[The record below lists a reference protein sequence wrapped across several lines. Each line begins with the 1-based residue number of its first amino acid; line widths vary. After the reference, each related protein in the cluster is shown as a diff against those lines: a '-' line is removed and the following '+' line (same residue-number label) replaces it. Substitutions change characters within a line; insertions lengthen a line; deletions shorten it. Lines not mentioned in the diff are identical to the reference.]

1 VQVSNLPKLGE
12 EIEMETTWLV
22 ALNQGGKLHI
32 VLEDQ
37 YTPWSTQ
44 CRRDLLGRKIDLT
57 DGESLADK
65 HVKWWAEFKQA
76 TKDLNMFFQD
86 SVYKNTTRAILR
98 SGNVDFSGYDI
109 WVQDIYS
116 PTTGRLVIKQ
126 PESLDRV
133 CGKCWKGFI
142 SHRRW
147 QARMDGTSP
156 SGIKRKEAQK
166 EQEKLEQ
173 IKKDLEHLR
182 GEFQGS
188 IDRLGRTIKSDVDA
202 VAGRTEVKNRL
213 TGERIGLKTAVHFI
227 DRILDGEYKG
237 IGAG

>member
-1 VQVSNLPKLGE
+1 
-12 EIEMETTWLV
+12 METTWLV

-32 VLEDQ
+32 VLEGERADSV
-37 YTPWSTQ
+37 PWSTK
-44 CRRDLLGRKIDLT
+44 CGRDLLGRKIDFT

-76 TKDLNMFFQD
+76 TKDLNEFLQD
-86 SVYKNTTRAILR
+86 SAYKNTTRAILR
-98 SGNVDFSGYDI
+98 SGKVDFSGYDI
-109 WVQDIYS
+109 WTKDPFSI
-116 PTTGRLVIKQ
+116 TAGRSIIKK

-133 CGKCWKGFI
+133 CGKCWSRFI
-142 SHRRW
+142 DHRRW
-147 QARMDGTSP
+147 QARIDGTSP
-156 SGIKRKEAQK
+156 SAIKFKEAQK

-188 IDRLGRTIKSDVDA
+188 IDRL
-202 VAGRTEVKNRL
+202 VKPSEMRL
-213 TGERIGLKTAVHFI
+213 GTPAERGTYHRCAGERIGLKTAIHFI

>member
-1 VQVSNLPKLGE
+1 
-12 EIEMETTWLV
+12 METTWLV

-44 CRRDLLGRKIDLT
+44 CGRDLLGRKIDFT

-76 TKDLNMFFQD
+76 TKDLNEFFED

-98 SGNVDFSGYDI
+98 SGKVDFSGYDI
-109 WVQDIYS
+109 WVQDDYN
-116 PTTGRLVIKQ
+116 PTTGRLITKLPQ
-126 PESLDRV
+126 SLDRV

-147 QARMDGTSP
+147 QARISGGSP
-156 SGIKRKEAQK
+156 AQK
-166 EQEKLEQ
+166 ERKELEQ

-188 IDRLGRTIKSDVDA
+188 IDRLGKTIEVSPDSVSQFLDA
-202 VAGRTEVKNRL
+202 CSVTGAKKRL
-213 TGERIGLKTAVHFI
+213 MGERIGLKTAIHFI